1 VSVHPTRT
9 GKYEVRYREGT
20 RNRSK
25 TFDRKS
31 DAAGFDTDWKAK
43 RQLGEQIIRPKDT
56 PALDDLFRRFQIKR
70 AADGIAKNTLLFNAS
85 VMEKHLSPYLGYL
98 RVAEISPERLDEW
111 QQECPASPYM
121 MNRAVELLGQLMAY
135 AKRLRFVAA
144 NYAADLERRPHR
156 VRRGKTASPAQVE
169 AMRDYF
175 IEKDRLGYATLIS
188 VSAYVG
194 IRPDETLNLH
204 WEHLH
209 GRRFLIDP
217 DIAKTN
223 VSRYPEIPD
232 PVMADLAQWK
242 LVSGSPVGLIF
253 PRTKDGM
260 PWRKTDR
267 DNWRARWFRPA
278 EEAAGLEGF
287 RPYDLRHTC
296 ASLMLRAQVPPAD
309 VAAHMGHGLQVL
321 FSTYGHEI
329 EAMRGQPAVPVEQS
343 ILEARG
349 SDVRRKFGAA

>member
-1 VSVHPTRT
+1 
-9 GKYEVRYREGT
+9 
-20 RNRSK
+20 
-25 TFDRKS
+25 
-31 DAAGFDTDWKAK
+31 
-43 RQLGEQIIRPKDT
+43 
-56 PALDDLFRRFQIKR
+56 
-70 AADGIAKNTLLFNAS
+70 
-85 VMEKHLSPYLGYL
+85 
-98 RVAEISPERLDEW
+98 
-111 QQECPASPYM
+111 M

-296 ASLMLRAQVPPAD
+296 ARLVSNQRPLACEASHTVHRVPPSQPVSLWGAD
-309 VAAHMGHGLQVL
+309 FGHPIAHRTPPPATT
-321 FSTYGHEI
+321 ST
-329 EAMRGQPAVPVEQS
+329 RN
-343 ILEARG
+343 
-349 SDVRRKFGAA
+349 VRRKFGEGGWL